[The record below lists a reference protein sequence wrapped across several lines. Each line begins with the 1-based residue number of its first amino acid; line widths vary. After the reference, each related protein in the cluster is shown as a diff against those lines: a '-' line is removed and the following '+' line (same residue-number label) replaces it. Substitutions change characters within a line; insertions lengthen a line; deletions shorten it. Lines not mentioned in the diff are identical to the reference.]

1 MWARDIVLSATAKF
15 LTAGLA
21 ALLLAGP
28 AIAHGAFVDVMALD
42 AIGIDARYDTGEPM
56 AQAQVSVFAPDDPA
70 QPWLVGQTDAAG
82 RFVFAPDD
90 RAGRWAVQVRQAGHG
105 AMGYVTV
112 GADGT
117 YNVVMNAAGT
127 GLSWAQKLLMVACV
141 LWGAV
146 GTALYFRRNRQST
159 VA

>member
-1 MWARDIVLSATAKF
+1 MLSATAKSM
-15 LTAGLA
+15 TAWLA

-28 AIAHGAFVDVMALD
+28 AIAHGAFVDVTAVD

-56 AQAQVSVFAPDDPA
+56 AQAQVSIFAPDDPA
-70 QPWLVGQTDAAG
+70 QPWLVGQTDAVG
-82 RFVFAPDD
+82 RFVFTADD
-90 RAGRWAVQVRQAGHG
+90 RAGRWAIQVRQAGHG

-117 YNVVMNAAGT
+117 HNVVMNTAGV
-127 GLSWAQKLLMVACV
+127 GLSWAQRLLMVACV

-146 GTALYFRRNRQST
+146 GTALYFKRNRQTT
-159 VA
+159 VV